1 MRRNAD
7 TKIRIVITAFFYR
20 FFELNVRHFLFF
32 IAPTAP
38 PSNVRVT
45 KRSERRLAVSW
56 NKPDARIWSG
66 ITTRYQIC
74 YSTQQRASRPTC
86 KETNR
91 LSYEVTSLQPSTKY
105 FVTVSAGNNDGFGT
119 KSAEISQITNGGMN
133 LAWVR
138 LNQISLDEIKVCI
151 GGSTRYNCPVQL
163 SFQAAT
169 FTNHFNN
176 HH

>member
-1 MRRNAD
+1 MIALPSPP
-7 TKIRIVITAFFYR
+7 
-20 FFELNVRHFLFF
+20 LNVRF
-32 IAPTAP
+32 
-38 PSNVRVT
+38 T
-45 KRSERRLAVSW
+45 KRSERKLTVSW
-56 NKPDARIWSG
+56 NKPDPRIWSG
-66 ITTRYQIC
+66 IATRYKIC

-105 FVTVSAGNNDGFGT
+105 FVTVSAGNNDVFGT

-151 GGSTRYNCPVQL
+151 GESTRYNCPVQL

-169 FTNHFNN
+169 FTNHFND